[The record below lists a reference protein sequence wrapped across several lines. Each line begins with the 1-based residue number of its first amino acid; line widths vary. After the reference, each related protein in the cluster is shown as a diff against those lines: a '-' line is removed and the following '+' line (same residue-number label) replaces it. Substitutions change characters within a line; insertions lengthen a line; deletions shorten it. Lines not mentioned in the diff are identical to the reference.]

1 METELWILM
10 FFPGLQFAM
19 WYSWIAAR
27 HSSHI
32 IHTTMGITD
41 TVPWA
46 VWLGF
51 DVQKIKNNNSIF
63 NLKYFQFLMEKT
75 HLG

>member
-1 METELWILM
+1 
-10 FFPGLQFAM
+10 
-19 WYSWIAAR
+19 
-27 HSSHI
+27 
-32 IHTTMGITD
+32 MGITD